1 MNPVAEFDRL
11 DDSNVIGYLLAS
23 TLYSVHWF
31 AVKHNSILDRPSVFY
46 LGREFLEVFGLPTVR
61 EVEFFIDLVL
71 DIGPISLSPYR
82 MSPIEL
88 SKLKK

>member
-1 MNPVAEFDRL
+1 MRDIP
-11 DDSNVIGYLLAS
+11 
-23 TLYSVHWF
+23 
-31 AVKHNSILDRPSVFY
+31 

-88 SKLKK
+88 SELKK